1 MANDLTGKVIVI
13 TGASSGIGAATAV
26 EAGRAGMR
34 VVLAARRVEMLEDVA
49 AKVRDASGGGE
60 AEVVACDLA
69 DDAQIDALFDGA
81 VERFGCVDVLYANA
95 GYGFM
100 QRGDDATMEDD
111 EAHMWRVNYFACV
124 RCCRAAAKIMR
135 PRKSGHIIL
144 CSSIVGRI
152 GLPYYS
158 TYAATKA
165 AQHAFAASLGPE
177 LRADGI
183 RVSCVYPVGTKTE
196 FFDVSAA
203 HRGEGDGEVNTPAAF
218 TQTAEH
224 VARRIVRCM
233 RKPKPEVWPSFVGR
247 MGTVILAMFPWL
259 MGWAMK
265 SHTKDCRR
273 TMRASDQSSEKP
285 SVGSGADEAK

>member
-1 MANDLTGKVIVI
+1 MAIDLTGKVLVV

-26 EAGRAGMR
+26 AAGRAGMR
-34 VVLAARRVEMLEDVA
+34 VVLAARRVEMLESVA
-49 AKVRDASGGGE
+49 AKVREVGGE

-69 DDAQIDALFDGA
+69 DDAQIGALFEMA
-81 VERFGCVDVLYANA
+81 VERFGRVDVLYANA

-100 QRGDDATMEDD
+100 QRGDDTDVDDD
-111 EAHMWRVNYFACV
+111 EARMWRVNYFACV

-135 PRKSGHIIL
+135 TQQSGHIIL

-152 GLPYYS
+152 GLPYYA

-177 LRADGI
+177 LRPAGI
-183 RVSCVYPVGTKTE
+183 RVSTVYPVGTKTE

-203 HRGEGDGEVNTPAAF
+203 HRGDSDGGANTPDML

-224 VARRIVRCM
+224 VARKIVRCM

-247 MGTVILAMFPWL
+247 LGTVMLTMFPRL
-259 MGWAMK
+259 FGWAMK
-265 SHTKDCRR
+265 SHTTDCRR
-273 TMRASDQSSEKP
+273 TLRAGDQSSENP
-285 SVGSGADEAK
+285 SGSDGPK